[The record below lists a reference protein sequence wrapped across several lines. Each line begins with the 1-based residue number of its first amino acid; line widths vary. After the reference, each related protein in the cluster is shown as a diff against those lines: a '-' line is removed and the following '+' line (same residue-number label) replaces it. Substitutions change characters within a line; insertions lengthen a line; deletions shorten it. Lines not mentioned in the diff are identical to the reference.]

1 MKPSAVWDIKRIPVE
16 RENRMKKRIYRNM
29 CLVTL
34 VAILF
39 SAILTSFL
47 YYQNLE
53 KQMRQELVTE
63 AKYLEAGMDLSGEH
77 YLTNITKIMN
87 SSNRNRITWVAAD
100 GTVLF
105 DNMADASTMEN
116 HKDRPEIQMALSSGS
131 GRESRMSST
140 LSEQT
145 FYYALRLE
153 DGSVIR
159 VANTTRSA
167 LAGSM
172 AMLPALGGA
181 AVLIMVLSMILA
193 ERQTREIVKPINELD
208 LDHPDSGRLY
218 DELAP
223 LVGKVERQQRTI
235 RQQMDTLKTKQRE
248 FTAITENMS
257 EGFLVVGKQGEVA
270 SYNTSALK
278 ILDVEIPV
286 PEERTPGSL
295 NILNFN
301 RSHEFR
307 IAVDEALAG
316 HHHEENLK
324 IGTRMYQIIA
334 NPVTEKQN
342 VTGAVIVILDIT
354 EREEREDLRR
364 EFSANVSHELKTP
377 LTSISGYAEIMKN
390 GLVKPE
396 DMKRFSENIY
406 QEAQRMITLIGDI
419 IKLSQLDENRVELEK
434 QAVDLYPIAQSVVRR
449 LKERASQAKVA
460 LEIRGEGQI
469 IEGTS
474 QILDEMIYNLCDNGI
489 KYNKAGGHVNVT
501 VGSRQGCPFV
511 SVADNGIGIP
521 EEDQKRVFERFYRVD
536 KSHSRQIGGTG
547 LGLSIVKHGA
557 IYHNAKV
564 EMEST
569 HGRGTSITIV
579 FPEGAAK

>member
-16 RENRMKKRIYRNM
+16 RESRMKKRIYRNM

-307 IAVDEALAG
+307 TAVDEALAG

-406 QEAQRMITLIGDI
+406 QEAQRMITLICDI

-434 QAVDLYPIAQSVVRR
+434 QAVDLYPIAQSVVSR

-474 QILDEMIYNLCDNGI
+474 KILDEMIYNLCDNGI

-501 VGSRQGCPFV
+501 VGSRQRCPFV

-569 HGRGTSITIV
+569 PGRGTSITIV

>member
-16 RENRMKKRIYRNM
+16 RESRMKKRIYRNM

-63 AKYLEAGMDLSGEH
+63 AKYLEAGMDLSGEY

-193 ERQTREIVKPINELD
+193 ERQTGEIVKPINELD

-235 RQQMDTLKTKQRE
+235 CQQMDTLRTKQRE
-248 FTAITENMS
+248 FAAITENMS

-307 IAVDEALAG
+307 TAVDEALAE

-434 QAVDLYPIAQSVVRR
+434 QAVDLYPIAQSVVSR

-460 LEIRGEGQI
+460 LEIQGEGQI

-511 SVADNGIGIP
+511 SVEDNGIGIP

-569 HGRGTSITIV
+569 PGRGTSITIV

>member
-16 RENRMKKRIYRNM
+16 RESRMKKRIYRNM

-63 AKYLEAGMDLSGEH
+63 AKYLEAGMDLSGEY

-235 RQQMDTLKTKQRE
+235 CQQMDTLRTKQRE
-248 FTAITENMS
+248 FAAITENMS

-307 IAVDEALAG
+307 TAEDEALAG

-434 QAVDLYPIAQSVVRR
+434 QAVDLYPIAQSVVSR

-489 KYNKAGGHVNVT
+489 KYNKAGGHVKVT

-511 SVADNGIGIP
+511 SVEDNGIGIP

-569 HGRGTSITIV
+569 PGRGTSITIV

>member
-1 MKPSAVWDIKRIPVE
+1 MKPSAAWDIKRIPVE
-16 RENRMKKRIYRNM
+16 RESNMKKRIYRNM

-63 AKYLEAGMDLSGEH
+63 AKYLEAGMDLSGEN
-77 YLTNITKIMN
+77 YLTNITKLVNN
-87 SSNRNRITWVAAD
+87 SSRNRITWIGAD

-105 DNMADASTMEN
+105 DNMADVSTMEN
-116 HKDRPEIQMALSSGS
+116 HKNRPEVQMALASGS

-145 FYYALRLE
+145 FYYALRLD

-167 LAGSM
+167 LAGSL
-172 AMLPALGGA
+172 AMLPALCGA
-181 AVLIMVLSMILA
+181 AVVIMILSMLLA
-193 ERQTREIVKPINELD
+193 ERQTREIVKPINEMD
-208 LDHPDSGRLY
+208 LDHPDSGKLY

-235 RQQMDTLKTKQRE
+235 RQQMDTLRTKQRE

-286 PEERTPGSL
+286 PEERTPGGL

-307 IAVDEALAG
+307 TAVDEALAG
-316 HHHEENLK
+316 YHHEENLR

-377 LTSISGYAEIMKN
+377 LTSISGYAEIMKD
-390 GLVKPE
+390 GLVRPE

-419 IKLSQLDENRVELEK
+419 IKLSQLDENKVELEK
-434 QAVDLYPIAQSVVRR
+434 QPVDIYPIAQSVVSR
-449 LKERASQAKVA
+449 LADRASKAGVT
-460 LEIRGEGQI
+460 LEIQGERQI
-469 IEGTS
+469 IEGTA

-501 VGSRQGCPFV
+501 VGSRQGQPFV
-511 SVADNGIGIP
+511 SVEDNGIGIP

-569 HGRGTSITIV
+569 PGEGTRITIV
-579 FPEGAAK
+579 FAEGAAK

>member
-16 RENRMKKRIYRNM
+16 RESRMKKRIYRNM

-63 AKYLEAGMDLSGEH
+63 AKYLEAGMDLSGEY

-235 RQQMDTLKTKQRE
+235 CQQMDTLRTKQRE

-434 QAVDLYPIAQSVVRR
+434 QAVDLYPIAQSVVSR

-511 SVADNGIGIP
+511 SVEDNGIGIP

-569 HGRGTSITIV
+569 PGRGTSITIV

>member
-1 MKPSAVWDIKRIPVE
+1 
-16 RENRMKKRIYRNM
+16 MKKRIYRNM

-63 AKYLEAGMDLSGEH
+63 AKYLEAGMDLSGEY

-223 LVGKVERQQRTI
+223 LVGKVERQQRI
-235 RQQMDTLKTKQRE
+235 ICQQMDTLRTKQRE
-248 FTAITENMS
+248 FAAITENMS

-434 QAVDLYPIAQSVVRR
+434 QAVDLYPIAQSVVSR

-511 SVADNGIGIP
+511 SVEDNGIGIP

-569 HGRGTSITIV
+569 PGRGTSITIV

>member
-1 MKPSAVWDIKRIPVE
+1 
-16 RENRMKKRIYRNM
+16 
-29 CLVTL
+29 
-34 VAILF
+34 
-39 SAILTSFL
+39 
-47 YYQNLE
+47 
-53 KQMRQELVTE
+53 
-63 AKYLEAGMDLSGEH
+63 
-77 YLTNITKIMN
+77 
-87 SSNRNRITWVAAD
+87 
-100 GTVLF
+100 
-105 DNMADASTMEN
+105 
-116 HKDRPEIQMALSSGS
+116 
-131 GRESRMSST
+131 
-140 LSEQT
+140 
-145 FYYALRLE
+145 
-153 DGSVIR
+153 
-159 VANTTRSA
+159 
-167 LAGSM
+167 
-172 AMLPALGGA
+172 
-181 AVLIMVLSMILA
+181 
-193 ERQTREIVKPINELD
+193 
-208 LDHPDSGRLY
+208 
-218 DELAP
+218 
-223 LVGKVERQQRTI
+223 VERQQRTI
-235 RQQMDTLKTKQRE
+235 CQQMDTLRTKQRE
-248 FTAITENMS
+248 FAAITENMS

-307 IAVDEALAG
+307 TAVDEALAG

-434 QAVDLYPIAQSVVRR
+434 QAVDLYPIAQFVVSR
-449 LKERASQAKVA
+449 LKERASQAKVT

-511 SVADNGIGIP
+511 SVEDNGIGIP

-564 EMEST
+564 EVEST
-569 HGRGTSITIV
+569 PGRGTSITIV

>member
-1 MKPSAVWDIKRIPVE
+1 MKPSVVWDIKRIPVE
-16 RENRMKKRIYRNM
+16 RESRMKKRIYRNM

-63 AKYLEAGMDLSGEH
+63 AKYLEAGMDLSGEY

-235 RQQMDTLKTKQRE
+235 CQQMDTLRTKQRE
-248 FTAITENMS
+248 FAAITENMS

-434 QAVDLYPIAQSVVRR
+434 QAVDLYPIAQSVVSR

-511 SVADNGIGIP
+511 SVEDNGIGIP

-569 HGRGTSITIV
+569 PGRGTSITIV

>member
-1 MKPSAVWDIKRIPVE
+1 
-16 RENRMKKRIYRNM
+16 M

-63 AKYLEAGMDLSGEH
+63 ANLEAGMDLSGEY

-145 FYYALRLE
+145 LYYA
-153 DGSVIR
+153 
-159 VANTTRSA
+159 
-167 LAGSM
+167 
-172 AMLPALGGA
+172 LPALGGA

-235 RQQMDTLKTKQRE
+235 CQQMDTLRTKQRE
-248 FTAITENMS
+248 FAAITENMS

-307 IAVDEALAG
+307 TAVDEALAG

-434 QAVDLYPIAQSVVRR
+434 QAVDLYPIAQSVVSR
-449 LKERASQAKVA
+449 LKERASQAKGT

-474 QILDEMIYNLCDNGI
+474 QILYEMIYNLCDNGI

-511 SVADNGIGIP
+511 SVEDNGIGIP
-521 EEDQKRVFERFYRVD
+521 EEDQKRVFERFDRVD
-536 KSHSRQIGGTG
+536 KSQSSQIGGTR

-569 HGRGTSITIV
+569 PGRGTSITIV

>member
-1 MKPSAVWDIKRIPVE
+1 
-16 RENRMKKRIYRNM
+16 MKKRIYRNM

-235 RQQMDTLKTKQRE
+235 CQQMDTLRTKQRE
-248 FTAITENMS
+248 FAAITENMS

-434 QAVDLYPIAQSVVRR
+434 QAVDLYPIAQSVVSR

-511 SVADNGIGIP
+511 SVEDNGIGIP

-569 HGRGTSITIV
+569 PGRGTSITIV

>member
-1 MKPSAVWDIKRIPVE
+1 MYKVVVVE
-16 RENRMKKRIYRNM
+16 DENVVRKGI
-29 CLVTL
+29 
-34 VAILF
+34 
-39 SAILTSFL
+39 ILTIDWSTL
-47 YYQNLE
+47 DCVVVGDAANGE
-53 KQMRQELVTE
+53 EGVELVDRL
-63 AKYLEAGMDLSGEH
+63 KPDIVVSDVKMPRMDGVEM
-77 YLTNITKIMN
+77 I
-87 SSNRNRITWVAAD
+87 
-100 GTVLF
+100 
-105 DNMADASTMEN
+105 
-116 HKDRPEIQMALSSGS
+116 
-131 GRESRMSST
+131 
-140 LSEQT
+140 EQ
-145 FYYALRLE
+145 
-153 DGSVIR
+153 
-159 VANTTRSA
+159 
-167 LAGSM
+167 
-172 AMLPALGGA
+172 P
-181 AVLIMVLSMILA
+181 
-193 ERQTREIVKPINELD
+193 
-208 LDHPDSGRLY
+208 
-218 DELAP
+218 
-223 LVGKVERQQRTI
+223 
-235 RQQMDTLKTKQRE
+235 
-248 FTAITENMS
+248 
-257 EGFLVVGKQGEVA
+257 
-270 SYNTSALK
+270 
-278 ILDVEIPV
+278 
-286 PEERTPGSL
+286 
-295 NILNFN
+295 
-301 RSHEFR
+301 
-307 IAVDEALAG
+307 
-316 HHHEENLK
+316 
-324 IGTRMYQIIA
+324 
-334 NPVTEKQN
+334 
-342 VTGAVIVILDIT
+342 VIVILDIT

-434 QAVDLYPIAQSVVRR
+434 QAVDLYPIAQSVVSR

-511 SVADNGIGIP
+511 SVEDNGIGIP

-557 IYHNAKV
+557 IYPNAKV

-569 HGRGTSITIV
+569 PGRGTSITIV

>member
-16 RENRMKKRIYRNM
+16 RESRMKKRIYRNM

-63 AKYLEAGMDLSGEH
+63 AKYLEAGMDLSGEY

-181 AVLIMVLSMILA
+181 AVLIMILSMILA

-235 RQQMDTLKTKQRE
+235 CQQMDTLRTKQRE

-301 RSHEFR
+301 RSPEFR
-307 IAVDEALAG
+307 TAVDEALAG

-434 QAVDLYPIAQSVVRR
+434 QAVDLYPIAQSVVSR

-489 KYNKAGGHVNVT
+489 KYNKAGGHVKVT

-511 SVADNGIGIP
+511 SVEDNGIGIP

-569 HGRGTSITIV
+569 PGRGTSITIV

>member
-1 MKPSAVWDIKRIPVE
+1 MKPSVVWDIKRIPVE
-16 RENRMKKRIYRNM
+16 RESRMKKRIYRNM

-63 AKYLEAGMDLSGEH
+63 AKYLEAGMDLSGEY

-181 AVLIMVLSMILA
+181 AVLIMALSMILA

-235 RQQMDTLKTKQRE
+235 CQQMDTLRTKQRE
-248 FTAITENMS
+248 FAAITENMS

-434 QAVDLYPIAQSVVRR
+434 QAVDLYPIAQSVVSR

-511 SVADNGIGIP
+511 SVEDNGIGIP

-569 HGRGTSITIV
+569 PGRGTSITIV